1 MRCTWKIL
9 LSKTAQK
16 INLKKIILMTNSETC
31 SPPKFH
37 PVQPFLLA
45 CFFFEDEKGSVGQ
58 KGSQGQKGQKGMP
71 GTCDDLVWKD
81 LMDRNH
87 HLKV

>member
-1 MRCTWKIL
+1 MRFTWKIL

-16 INLKKIILMTNSETC
+16 INLKKMILMTKSETC

-45 CFFFEDEKGSVGQ
+45 CFFFEDEKGSVG
-58 KGSQGQKGQKGMP
+58 
-71 GTCDDLVWKD
+71 KD
-81 LMDRNH
+81 HKDKRDRKECREH
-87 HLKV
+87 VMIWYGKI

>member
-1 MRCTWKIL
+1 MRCIWKIL
-9 LSKTAQK
+9 SSETAQK

-31 SPPKFH
+31 SPLKFH
-37 PVQPFLLA
+37 PAQPFLLA
-45 CFFFEDEKGSVGQ
+45 CFFFEDEQGSVGQ

-81 LMDRNH
+81 VMDRNH